1 MTPGV
6 CTIDVRNL
14 VLVSSGLELD
24 GGGRALA
31 GRLLG
36 RAAAAFAA
44 ARGLGFSVVTLGREA
59 PGMNGP
65 GGAPV
70 RGFGGRSAALAATL
84 AGRQLAGR
92 REAYLFD
99 LLGPARVQAYLP
111 AARRAP
117 YLVPL
122 LGIEAW
128 HPLSRDRSR
137 ALAGATAA
145 FAISAHTRERARP
158 FCPGLDG
165 LPVVPLAL
173 EGRPPAG
180 AVDAALLERL
190 GEGFLLI
197 VGRMAASE
205 RYKGHDELLEVL
217 PRVLARH
224 ADGHPGGWLVIAG
237 DGDDRPRL
245 AAKAAALGLGEAV
258 TFAGF
263 VSEATL
269 AELYRRCAAFVMP
282 SRGEGFGLVYLE
294 AMRAGKPCVAA
305 TGSAAEEVVVD
316 GETGLLVDPGDREA
330 LAAALGRL
338 LADPELAGRMG
349 EAGRRRE
356 REVFSEARFRER
368 LEPLLERLISLD
380 AQPQRPSP
388 LGGGRVGTGGRT
400 GGGRLRPR

>member
-1 MTPGV
+1 MTSGV
-6 CTIDVRNL
+6 CTIDARDL

-44 ARGLGFSVVTLGREA
+44 ARGLGFSVVTLGRTA
-59 PGMNGP
+59 PGMNGT
-65 GGAPV
+65 PV
-70 RGFGGRSAALAATL
+70 RGFAGRGAALAATL

-99 LLGPARVQAYLP
+99 LLGPARVQAYVP

-117 YLVPL
+117 YLLPL

-128 HPLSRDRSR
+128 RPLSRDRAR
-137 ALAGATAA
+137 ALANATAA
-145 FAISAHTRERARP
+145 FAISTHTSERARP
-158 FCPGLDG
+158 FCPGVEG

-173 EGRPPAG
+173 EDRPPAG
-180 AVDAALLERL
+180 TVDAALLERV
-190 GEGFLLI
+190 GEGGLLI
-197 VGRMAASE
+197 VGRMMASE
-205 RYKGHDELLEVL
+205 VYKGHDELLEAM
-217 PRVLARH
+217 PRVLELARH
-224 ADGHPGGWLVIAG
+224 ADRHPRVRLVVTG

-245 AAKAAALGLGEAV
+245 EAKAAALGLGEAV
-258 TFAGF
+258 TFTGF
-263 VSEATL
+263 VSEGTL

-294 AMRAGKPCVAA
+294 AMKAGKPCVAA
-305 TGSAAEEVVVD
+305 RGSAAEEVVVD

-330 LAAALGRL
+330 MATALGRL
-338 LADPELAGRMG
+338 FAEPELAGRMG

-356 REVFSEARFRER
+356 REAFSEARFRER
-368 LEPLLERLISLD
+368 VEPLLERLISLD

-388 LGGGRVGTGGRT
+388 LGGEGLGQ
-400 GGGRLRPR
+400 GGGQEGGG